1 MGFYVENLEVLFVEV
16 FDEVCIYLYLIKKK
30 KKLRLFYCCVF
41 SIKVRNFVFGVQ

>member
-30 KKLRLFYCCVF
+30 KLRLFYCCVF